1 MKRFKTLDK
10 GWKEV
15 LYAMSGFGPNM
26 LMILMGA
33 YYSDAVHPNALIGDA
48 RLIQSIAG
56 VTLIS
61 PLIYPAL
68 ALIAKIFDG
77 VIDVPLGHLT
87 DNLKTKW
94 GKRRLPIA
102 ICFLPMIISF
112 ACLWIPVFGIDE
124 SAQLGNTIWFVV
136 MSFIFFASY
145 TMNLIAF
152 YGSLSTVCY
161 DDAQRG
167 RVSSFKAFFDTINY
181 VVCYA
186 LIPLILS
193 SIYKNNPSFNIGKL
207 VLFALPL
214 MCTILIPVFMIKEGD
229 KWEAWAIE
237 QGYDVKPLAEEE
249 TVGIVDSI
257 KSTMLNKPFLRW
269 NIVNSVT
276 YFGLQM
282 FLVSMNALIVGLMGL
297 KTIHMTI
304 LNTFAFAPIPLMLYL
319 FNKSKKRFGIRATYQ
334 SCLICF
340 AICILG
346 FLIGS
351 EYVLGE
357 GNYTIKVIIGA
368 IGGVCGSWALGSFFM
383 LPLLIPAQ
391 VSSVEEKL
399 TGRNQ
404 SAMYFAGQALF
415 TCVIGAVAAFVYDF
429 LKNFFVTK
437 DFSRIIKAES
447 KLIMEGDIAIGKI
460 EAREV
465 AAGLLNVD
473 PSQVF
478 CLGTL
483 LVPII
488 VSITCIIGAILAR
501 KMCKNYTPEEVA
513 ADLGMSEIYEEKKHL
528 FPVSDKVESKKES
541 VALNCA
547 LWVLSGSIFSVVWR
561 YNILKRVN
569 DYRENK
575 IKLYHW
581 IIGVFVP
588 PYAGILLY
596 QTGKEILAQCEQKG
610 VKCSKAVPVL
620 SLVFGLLGIGLIPAI
635 IQTIKLNKL
644 ESL

>member
-15 LYAMSGFGPNM
+15 IYAMSGFGPNM

-33 YYSDAVHPNALIGDA
+33 YYSDAVNPAALIGDA
-48 RLIQSIAG
+48 AIMQSIAG
-56 VTLIS
+56 VCLVS
-61 PLIYPAL
+61 PLIYPVL
-68 ALIAKIFDG
+68 AMIAKIFDG
-77 VIDVPLGHLT
+77 IIDVPLGHLT

-102 ICFLPMIISF
+102 LCFLPMVISF
-112 ACLWIPVFGIDE
+112 ACLWIPVFGTNP
-124 SAQLGNTIWFVV
+124 SAQIGNTIWFVI
-136 MSFIFFASY
+136 MSFIFFGTY

-152 YGSLSTVCY
+152 YGSLSQVCY
-161 DDAQRG
+161 DDAQRA

-181 VVCYA
+181 VICYA

-193 SIYKNNPSFNIGKL
+193 GIYKANPSFNISKL

-214 MCTILIPVFMIKEGD
+214 MGTILIPLLMIKEGD

-249 TVGIVDSI
+249 QVGIFESV

-269 NIVNSVT
+269 NIVNTVT

-282 FLVSMNALIVGLMGL
+282 FLASMNALITGLMGL
-297 KTIHMTI
+297 ETIHMTI
-304 LNTFAFAPIPLMLYL
+304 LNTCAFAPIPLMLYL
-319 FNKSKKRFGIRATYQ
+319 FNKSKKKFGIRATYQ

-340 AICILG
+340 AICIMS

-357 GNYTIKVIIGA
+357 GNYTLKCIIGG
-368 IGGVCGSWALGSFFM
+368 IGGVFGSWALGSFFM

-415 TCVIGAVAAFVYDF
+415 TATIGAIAAFFYDF
-429 LKNFFVTK
+429 IKNFFVTR
-437 DFSRIIKAES
+437 DFSQITKAEAVID
-447 KLIMEGDIAIGKI
+447 KANNTITQARDIAASQLG
-460 EAREV
+460 V
-465 AAGLLNVD
+465 A
-473 PSQVF
+473 PSEVF
-478 CLGTL
+478 CLGTM

-488 VSITCIIGAILAR
+488 VSICCIAGAILAR
-501 KMCKNYTPEEVA
+501 KMCKNYTPAEVA
-513 ADLGMSEIYEEKKHL
+513 ADLGMSDIYEQKKDL
-528 FPVSDKVESKKES
+528 FPQEAKEESGKES
-541 VALNCA
+541 VALNCG
-547 LWVLSGSIFSVVWR
+547 LWVLTGSIFSVVWR
-561 YNILKRVN
+561 YNIMKHVN
-569 DYRENK
+569 KFRENK
-575 IKLYHW
+575 LHIAHW
-581 IIGVFVP
+581 IVSILVFPYSGVMM
-588 PYAGILLY
+588 YL
-596 QTGKEILAQCEQKG
+596 TGKSIEQECERKG
-610 VKCSKAVPVL
+610 IACSKALSIL
-620 SLVFGLLGIGLIPAI
+620 SLIFGLIGLGLVSYI

-644 ESL
+644 ADE

>member
-33 YYSDAVHPNALIGDA
+33 YYSDAINPAALIGDA
-48 RLIQSIAG
+48 NYIQSIAG
-56 VTLIS
+56 VCLVS

-94 GKRRLPIA
+94 GKRRLPIV
-102 ICFLPMIISF
+102 ICFLPMILSF
-112 ACLWIPVFGIDE
+112 AGLWIPIFGTTE
-124 SAQLGNTIWFVV
+124 AAQLGNTIWFVV
-136 MSFIFFASY
+136 LSFIFFGTY

-152 YGSLSTVCY
+152 YGSLSQVCY
-161 DDAQRG
+161 DDAQRT

-181 VVCYA
+181 VITYA
-186 LIPLILS
+186 LVPLILS
-193 SIYKNNPSFNIGKL
+193 SIYKANPSFNIGKL

-249 TVGIVDSI
+249 NVGIVESI
-257 KSTMLNKPFLRW
+257 KGTMLNKPFLRW

-319 FNKSKKRFGIRATYQ
+319 FNKSKKKFGIRATYQ

-351 EYVLGE
+351 EFIMGE

-368 IGGVCGSWALGSFFM
+368 IGGVFGSWALGSFFM

-399 TGRNQ
+399 TGKNQ

-415 TCVIGAVAAFVYDF
+415 TCVIGAIASFFYDF
-429 LKNFFVTK
+429 IKNFFITK
-437 DFSRIIKAES
+437 DFSQITKAE
-447 KLIMEGDIAIGKI
+447 AIIDKVNNTKT
-460 EAREV
+460 EARV
-465 AAGLLNVD
+465 IAAQQLGVNVNE
-473 PSQVF
+473 VF

-483 LVPII
+483 LVPIV
-488 VSITCIIGAILAR
+488 VSICCIVGAILAR
-501 KMCKNYTPEEVA
+501 RMCKNYTPEEVA
-513 ADLGMSEIYEEKKHL
+513 ADLGMLDIYEQKKDL
-528 FPVSDKVESKKES
+528 FPVAENVESKKEN
-541 VALNCA
+541 VALNIA
-547 LWVLSGSIFSVVWR
+547 LWVLSGSIFSIVWR
-561 YNILKRVN
+561 YNIIKRVN
-569 DYRENK
+569 EYRENK

-581 IIGVFVP
+581 IISVFVF
-588 PYAGILLY
+588 PYSGILMY
-596 QTGKEILAQCEQKG
+596 QTAKDIVHKCEEKG
-610 VKCSKAVPVL
+610 FKCCKALPIL
-620 SLVFGLLGIGLIPAI
+620 SLILGFIGLGLVPYI

-644 ESL
+644 ED

>member
-33 YYSDAVHPNALIGDA
+33 YYSDAINPAALIGDA
-48 RLIQSIAG
+48 AIIQSIAG
-56 VTLIS
+56 VCLVS
-61 PLIYPAL
+61 PLIYPIL

-94 GKRRLPIA
+94 GKRRLPII
-102 ICFLPMIISF
+102 ICFIPMVLSF
-112 ACLWIPVFGIDE
+112 AGLWIPVFGTSE
-124 SAQLGNTIWFVV
+124 AAQLGNTIWFVAL
-136 MSFIFFASY
+136 SFIFFGTY
-145 TMNLIAF
+145 TMNLISF
-152 YGSLSTVCY
+152 YGSLSQVCY
-161 DDAQRG
+161 DDEQRA

-181 VVCYA
+181 VITYA
-186 LIPLILS
+186 LVPLILS
-193 SIYKNNPSFNIGKL
+193 GLYKANPSFNIGKL

-214 MCTILIPVFMIKEGD
+214 MFTILIPVFMIKEGD

-249 TVGIVDSI
+249 TVGIVESI
-257 KSTMLNKPFLRW
+257 KGTMLNKPFLRW

-282 FLVSMNALIVGLMGL
+282 FLVSMNALITGLMGL

-319 FNKSKKRFGIRATYQ
+319 FNKSKKHFGIRATYQ

-351 EYVLGE
+351 EFIMGE

-368 IGGVCGSWALGSFFM
+368 IGGVFGSWALGSFFM

-399 TGRNQ
+399 TGKNQ

-415 TCVIGAVAAFVYDF
+415 TCVIGAIASFFYDF
-429 LKNFFVTK
+429 IKNFFITK
-437 DFSRIIKAES
+437 DFSMITKAE
-447 KLIMEGDIAIGKI
+447 AIIDKVNNTKT
-460 EAREV
+460 EARV
-465 AAGLLNVD
+465 IAAQQLGVNVNE
-473 PSQVF
+473 VF

-483 LVPII
+483 LVPIV
-488 VSITCIIGAILAR
+488 VSICCIVGAILAR
-501 KMCKNYTPEEVA
+501 RMCKNYTPEEVA
-513 ADLGMSEIYEEKKHL
+513 TDLGMLDVYHEKIDL
-528 FPVSDKVESKKES
+528 FPVVENKESKKES
-541 VALNCA
+541 SALNCA
-547 LWVLSGSIFSVVWR
+547 LWVLTGSIFSVVWR
-561 YNILKRVN
+561 YNIIKRVN

-581 IIGVFVP
+581 IISIFVF
-588 PYAGILLY
+588 PYSGILMY
-596 QTGKEILAQCEQKG
+596 QTAKDILAKCEEKG
-610 VKCSKAVPVL
+610 VKCFKALPIL
-620 SLVFGLLGIGLIPAI
+620 SLVLGFIGLGLIPYI

-644 ESL
+644 ED

>member
-33 YYSDAVHPNALIGDA
+33 YYSDAINPAALVGDA
-48 RLIQSIAG
+48 TIIQSIAG
-56 VTLIS
+56 VCLVS

-94 GKRRLPIA
+94 GKRRLPII
-102 ICFLPMIISF
+102 ICFIPMVLSF
-112 ACLWIPVFGIDE
+112 AGLWIPVFGTSE
-124 SAQLGNTIWFVV
+124 AARLGNTIWFVAL
-136 MSFIFFASY
+136 SFIFFGTY

-152 YGSLSTVCY
+152 YGSLAQVCY
-161 DDAQRG
+161 DDEQRA

-181 VVCYA
+181 VITYA
-186 LIPLILS
+186 LVPLILS
-193 SIYKNNPSFNIGKL
+193 SIYKANPSFNIGKL
-207 VLFALPL
+207 VLFALPIML
-214 MCTILIPVFMIKEGD
+214 TILIPVFMIKEGD

-249 TVGIVDSI
+249 NVGIVESI
-257 KSTMLNKPFLRW
+257 KGTMLNKPFLRW

-282 FLVSMNALIVGLMGL
+282 FLVSMNALITGLMGL

-319 FNKSKKRFGIRATYQ
+319 FNKSKKKFGIRATYQ

-351 EYVLGE
+351 EFIMGE
-357 GNYTIKVIIGA
+357 GKYTIKVIIGA
-368 IGGVCGSWALGSFFM
+368 IGGVFGSWALGSFFM

-399 TGRNQ
+399 TGKNQ

-415 TCVIGAVAAFVYDF
+415 TCVIGAVASFFYDF
-429 LKNFFVTK
+429 IKNFFITK
-437 DFSRIIKAES
+437 DFSMITKAEAVY
-447 KLIMEGDIAIGKI
+447 KVVDGVKTKT
-460 EAREV
+460 EARVIAAEQLGV
-465 AAGLLNVD
+465 ATN
-473 PSQVF
+473 QVF

-483 LVPII
+483 LVPIV
-488 VSITCIIGAILAR
+488 VSICCIVGAVLAR

-513 ADLGMSEIYEEKKHL
+513 TDLGMLDVYHERIDL
-528 FPVSDKVESKKES
+528 FPVVENKES
-541 VALNCA
+541 HKENIALNIA
-547 LWVLSGSIFSVVWR
+547 LWVLSGSIFSIVWR
-561 YNILKRVN
+561 YNIIKRVN
-569 DYRENK
+569 AYREK
-575 IKLYHW
+575 RIELYHW
-581 IIGVFVP
+581 IISVFVF
-588 PYAGILLY
+588 PYSGVLMY
-596 QTGKEILAQCEQKG
+596 QTAKDIVAKCEEKG
-610 VKCSKAVPVL
+610 IKCFKALPIL
-620 SLVFGLLGIGLIPAI
+620 SLILGFLGLGLVPYI

-644 ESL
+644 ED

>member
-33 YYSDAVHPNALIGDA
+33 YYSDAINPAALIGDA
-48 RLIQSIAG
+48 AIIQSIAG
-56 VTLIS
+56 VCLVS
-61 PLIYPAL
+61 PLIYPIL

-94 GKRRLPIA
+94 GKRRLPII
-102 ICFLPMIISF
+102 ICFIPMVLSF
-112 ACLWIPVFGIDE
+112 AGLWIPVFGTSE
-124 SAQLGNTIWFVV
+124 AAQLGNTIWFVAL
-136 MSFIFFASY
+136 SFIFFGTY
-145 TMNLIAF
+145 TMNLISF
-152 YGSLSTVCY
+152 YGSLSQVCY
-161 DDAQRG
+161 DDEQRA

-181 VVCYA
+181 VITYA
-186 LIPLILS
+186 LVPLILS
-193 SIYKNNPSFNIGKL
+193 GLYKANPSFNIGKL
-207 VLFALPL
+207 VLFSLPL
-214 MCTILIPVFMIKEGD
+214 MFTILIPVFMIKEGD

-249 TVGIVDSI
+249 TVGIVESI
-257 KSTMLNKPFLRW
+257 KGTMLNKPFLRW

-282 FLVSMNALIVGLMGL
+282 FLVSMNALITGLMGL

-351 EYVLGE
+351 EFIMGE

-368 IGGVCGSWALGSFFM
+368 IGGVFGSWALGSFFM

-399 TGRNQ
+399 TGKNQ

-415 TCVIGAVAAFVYDF
+415 TCVIGAIASFFYDF
-429 LKNFFVTK
+429 IKNFFITK
-437 DFSRIIKAES
+437 DFSMITKAE
-447 KLIMEGDIAIGKI
+447 AIIDKVNNTKT
-460 EAREV
+460 EARV
-465 AAGLLNVD
+465 IAAQQLGVNVNE
-473 PSQVF
+473 VF

-483 LVPII
+483 LVPIVVSVCCI
-488 VSITCIIGAILAR
+488 VGAILAR
-501 KMCKNYTPEEVA
+501 RMCKNYTAEEVA
-513 ADLGMSEIYEEKKHL
+513 TDLGMLDVYHEKIDL
-528 FPVSDKVESKKES
+528 FPVVENKESKKES
-541 VALNCA
+541 PALNCA
-547 LWVLSGSIFSVVWR
+547 LWVLTGSIFSVVWR
-561 YNILKRVN
+561 YNIIKRVN

-581 IIGVFVP
+581 IISIFVF
-588 PYAGILLY
+588 PYSGILMY
-596 QTGKEILAQCEQKG
+596 QTAKDILAKCEEKG
-610 VKCSKAVPVL
+610 VKCFKALPIL
-620 SLVFGLLGIGLIPAI
+620 SLVLGFIGLGLIPYI

-644 ESL
+644 ED

>member
-33 YYSDAVHPNALIGDA
+33 YYSDAINPAALIGDA
-48 RLIQSIAG
+48 AIIQSIAG
-56 VTLIS
+56 VCLVS
-61 PLIYPAL
+61 PLIYPIL

-94 GKRRLPIA
+94 GKRRLPII
-102 ICFLPMIISF
+102 ICFIPMVLSF
-112 ACLWIPVFGIDE
+112 AGLWIPVFGTSE
-124 SAQLGNTIWFVV
+124 AAQLGNTIWFVAL
-136 MSFIFFASY
+136 SFIFFGTY
-145 TMNLIAF
+145 TMNLISF
-152 YGSLSTVCY
+152 YGSLSQVCY
-161 DDAQRG
+161 DDEQRA

-181 VVCYA
+181 VITYA
-186 LIPLILS
+186 LVPLILS
-193 SIYKNNPSFNIGKL
+193 GLYKANPSFNIGKL

-214 MCTILIPVFMIKEGD
+214 MFTILIPVFMIKEGD

-249 TVGIVDSI
+249 TVGIVESI
-257 KSTMLNKPFLRW
+257 KGTMLNKPFLRW

-282 FLVSMNALIVGLMGL
+282 FLVSMNALITGLMGL

-351 EYVLGE
+351 EFIMGE

-368 IGGVCGSWALGSFFM
+368 IGGVFGSWALGSFFM

-399 TGRNQ
+399 TGKNQ

-415 TCVIGAVAAFVYDF
+415 TCVIGAIASFFYDF
-429 LKNFFVTK
+429 IKNFFITK
-437 DFSRIIKAES
+437 DFSMITKAE
-447 KLIMEGDIAIGKI
+447 AIIDKVNNTKT
-460 EAREV
+460 EARV
-465 AAGLLNVD
+465 IAAQQLGVNVNE
-473 PSQVF
+473 VF

-483 LVPII
+483 LVPIV
-488 VSITCIIGAILAR
+488 VSICCIVGAILAR
-501 KMCKNYTPEEVA
+501 RMCKNYTPEEVA
-513 ADLGMSEIYEEKKHL
+513 TDLGMLDVYHEKIDL
-528 FPVSDKVESKKES
+528 FPVVENKESKKES
-541 VALNCA
+541 SALNCA
-547 LWVLSGSIFSVVWR
+547 LWVLTGSIFSVVWR
-561 YNILKRVN
+561 YNIIKRVN

-581 IIGVFVP
+581 IISIFVF
-588 PYAGILLY
+588 PYSGILMY
-596 QTGKEILAQCEQKG
+596 QTAKDILAKCEEKG
-610 VKCSKAVPVL
+610 VKCFKALPIL
-620 SLVFGLLGIGLIPAI
+620 SLVLGFIGLGLIPYI

-644 ESL
+644 ED

>member
-33 YYSDAVHPNALIGDA
+33 YYSDAINPAALIGDA
-48 RLIQSIAG
+48 AIIQSIAG
-56 VTLIS
+56 VCLVS
-61 PLIYPAL
+61 PLIYPIL

-94 GKRRLPIA
+94 GKRRLPII
-102 ICFLPMIISF
+102 ICFIPMVLSF
-112 ACLWIPVFGIDE
+112 AGLWIPVFGTSE
-124 SAQLGNTIWFVV
+124 AAQLGNTIWFVAL
-136 MSFIFFASY
+136 SFIFFGTY
-145 TMNLIAF
+145 TMNLISF
-152 YGSLSTVCY
+152 YGSLSQVCY
-161 DDAQRG
+161 DDEQRA

-181 VVCYA
+181 VITYA
-186 LIPLILS
+186 LVPLILS
-193 SIYKNNPSFNIGKL
+193 GLYKANPSFNIGKL

-214 MCTILIPVFMIKEGD
+214 MFTILIPVFMIKEGD

-249 TVGIVDSI
+249 TVGIVESI
-257 KSTMLNKPFLRW
+257 KGTMLNKPFLRW

-276 YFGLQM
+276 YFGLKM
-282 FLVSMNALIVGLMGL
+282 FLVSMNALITGLMGL

-351 EYVLGE
+351 EFIMGE

-368 IGGVCGSWALGSFFM
+368 IGGVFGSWALGSFFM

-399 TGRNQ
+399 TGKNQ

-415 TCVIGAVAAFVYDF
+415 TCVIGAIASFFYDF
-429 LKNFFVTK
+429 IKNFFITK
-437 DFSRIIKAES
+437 DFSMITKAE
-447 KLIMEGDIAIGKI
+447 AIIDKVNNTKT
-460 EAREV
+460 EARV
-465 AAGLLNVD
+465 IAAQQLGVNVNE
-473 PSQVF
+473 VF

-483 LVPII
+483 LVPIV
-488 VSITCIIGAILAR
+488 VSICCIVGAILAR
-501 KMCKNYTPEEVA
+501 RMCKNYTPEEVA
-513 ADLGMSEIYEEKKHL
+513 TDLGMLDVYHEKIDL
-528 FPVSDKVESKKES
+528 FPVVENKESKKES
-541 VALNCA
+541 SALNCA
-547 LWVLSGSIFSVVWR
+547 LWVLTGSIFSVVWR
-561 YNILKRVN
+561 YNIIKRVN

-581 IIGVFVP
+581 IISIFVF
-588 PYAGILLY
+588 PYSGILMY
-596 QTGKEILAQCEQKG
+596 QTAKDILAKCEEKG
-610 VKCSKAVPVL
+610 VKCFKALPIL
-620 SLVFGLLGIGLIPAI
+620 SLVLGFIGLGLIPYI

-644 ESL
+644 ED

>member
-33 YYSDAVHPNALIGDA
+33 YYSDAINPAALIGDA
-48 RLIQSIAG
+48 AIIQSIAG
-56 VTLIS
+56 VCLVS
-61 PLIYPAL
+61 PLIYPIL

-94 GKRRLPIA
+94 GKRRLPII
-102 ICFLPMIISF
+102 ICFIPMVLSF
-112 ACLWIPVFGIDE
+112 AGLWIPVFGTSE
-124 SAQLGNTIWFVV
+124 AAQLGNTIWFVAL
-136 MSFIFFASY
+136 SFIFFGTY
-145 TMNLIAF
+145 TMNLISF
-152 YGSLSTVCY
+152 YGSLSQVCY
-161 DDAQRG
+161 DDEQRA

-181 VVCYA
+181 VITYA
-186 LIPLILS
+186 LVPLILS
-193 SIYKNNPSFNIGKL
+193 SIYKANPSFNIGKL

-214 MCTILIPVFMIKEGD
+214 MFTILIPVFMIKEGD

-249 TVGIVDSI
+249 TVGIVESI
-257 KSTMLNKPFLRW
+257 KGTMLNKPFLRW

-282 FLVSMNALIVGLMGL
+282 FLVSMNALITGLMGL

-351 EYVLGE
+351 EFIMGE

-368 IGGVCGSWALGSFFM
+368 IGGVFGSWALGSFFM

-399 TGRNQ
+399 TGKNQ

-415 TCVIGAVAAFVYDF
+415 TCVIGAIASFFYDF
-429 LKNFFVTK
+429 IKNFFITK
-437 DFSRIIKAES
+437 DFSMITKAE
-447 KLIMEGDIAIGKI
+447 AIIDKVNNTKT
-460 EAREV
+460 EARV
-465 AAGLLNVD
+465 IAAQQLGVNVNE
-473 PSQVF
+473 VF

-483 LVPII
+483 LVPIV
-488 VSITCIIGAILAR
+488 VSICCIVGAILAR
-501 KMCKNYTPEEVA
+501 RMCKNYTPEEVA
-513 ADLGMSEIYEEKKHL
+513 TDLGMLDVYHEKIDL
-528 FPVSDKVESKKES
+528 FPVVENKESKKES
-541 VALNCA
+541 SALNCA
-547 LWVLSGSIFSVVWR
+547 LWVLTGSIFSVVWR
-561 YNILKRVN
+561 YNIIKRVN

-581 IIGVFVP
+581 IISIFVF
-588 PYAGILLY
+588 PYSGILMY
-596 QTGKEILAQCEQKG
+596 QTAKDILAKCEEKG
-610 VKCSKAVPVL
+610 VKCFKALPIL
-620 SLVFGLLGIGLIPAI
+620 SLVLGFIGLGLIPYI

-644 ESL
+644 ED

>member
-1 MKRFKTLDK
+1 
-10 GWKEV
+10 
-15 LYAMSGFGPNM
+15 MSGFGPNM

-33 YYSDAVHPNALIGDA
+33 YYSDAINPAALIGDA
-48 RLIQSIAG
+48 AIIQSIAG
-56 VTLIS
+56 VCLVS
-61 PLIYPAL
+61 PLIYPIL

-94 GKRRLPIA
+94 GKRRLPII
-102 ICFLPMIISF
+102 ICFIPMVLSF
-112 ACLWIPVFGIDE
+112 AGLWIPVFGTSE
-124 SAQLGNTIWFVV
+124 AAQLGNTIWFVAL
-136 MSFIFFASY
+136 SFIFFGTY
-145 TMNLIAF
+145 TMNLISF
-152 YGSLSTVCY
+152 YGSLSQVCY
-161 DDAQRG
+161 DDEQRA

-181 VVCYA
+181 VITYA
-186 LIPLILS
+186 LVPLILS
-193 SIYKNNPSFNIGKL
+193 GLYKANPSFNIGKL

-214 MCTILIPVFMIKEGD
+214 MFTILIPVFMIKEGD

-249 TVGIVDSI
+249 TVGIVESI
-257 KSTMLNKPFLRW
+257 KGTMLNKPFLRW

-282 FLVSMNALIVGLMGL
+282 FLVSMNALITGLMGL

-351 EYVLGE
+351 EFIMGE

-368 IGGVCGSWALGSFFM
+368 IGGVFGSWALGSFFM

-399 TGRNQ
+399 TGKNQ

-415 TCVIGAVAAFVYDF
+415 TCVIGAIASFFYDF
-429 LKNFFVTK
+429 IKNFFITK
-437 DFSRIIKAES
+437 DFSMITKAE
-447 KLIMEGDIAIGKI
+447 AIIDKVNNTKT
-460 EAREV
+460 EARV
-465 AAGLLNVD
+465 IAAQQLGVNVNE
-473 PSQVF
+473 VF

-483 LVPII
+483 LVPIV
-488 VSITCIIGAILAR
+488 VSICCIVGAILAR
-501 KMCKNYTPEEVA
+501 RMCKNYTPEEVA
-513 ADLGMSEIYEEKKHL
+513 TDLGMLDVYHEKIDL
-528 FPVSDKVESKKES
+528 FPVVENKESKKES
-541 VALNCA
+541 SALNCA
-547 LWVLSGSIFSVVWR
+547 LWVLTGSIFSVVWR
-561 YNILKRVN
+561 YNIIKRVN

-581 IIGVFVP
+581 IISIFVF
-588 PYAGILLY
+588 PYSGILMY
-596 QTGKEILAQCEQKG
+596 QTAKDILAKCEEKG
-610 VKCSKAVPVL
+610 VKCFKALPIL
-620 SLVFGLLGIGLIPAI
+620 SLVLGFIGLGLIPYI

-644 ESL
+644 ED